1 MADGNVEPDV
11 VSVAVTDHFRARYKT
26 FPKKN
31 RDKIS
36 AFILEVRKRGFEFLE
51 GRNKF
56 SDDVNPDDP
65 EFISKVRYV
74 REHCLWHYHVG
85 IHDYELGTIFGDRT
99 SMFVLHYNRFTPT
112 CISVN
117 HLSPHPPFELPT
129 LEMFT

>member
-1 MADGNVEPDV
+1 MANGSIT
-11 VSVAVTDHFRARYKT
+11 VSLTEHFRARYKT

-36 AFILEVRKRGFEFLE
+36 AFIAEVKANGFAGLE

-56 SDDVNPDDP
+56 SDDVDPDDP
-65 EFISKVRYV
+65 DFVAKVQFV

-85 IHDYELGTIFGDRT
+85 IYFYKPGTPHGDRT
-99 SMFVLHYNRFTPT
+99 SMFVLHYKRIDPRN
-112 CISVN
+112 ISIN
-117 HLSPHPPFELPT
+117 HLSPHPPFNLPT